1 MTEQVELTNISHF
14 NNSNISLELPNTN
27 QKSVPYLNYNKH
39 IYILYSITTFI
50 AALIFIIIIFKI
62 KKHICVDSKDN
73 KVVSL
78 NRKLH
83 INNDIPKE
91 VKIASKKKR
100 KKNHSSI

>member
-1 MTEQVELTNISHF
+1 M
-14 NNSNISLELPNTN
+14 
-27 QKSVPYLNYNKH
+27 NYYKH
-39 IYILYSITTFI
+39 IYILYSITIFI
-50 AALIFIIIIFKI
+50 AVLIFIIIILKI
-62 KKHICVDSKDN
+62 KKYICVDSKDN